1 MSNKELL
8 YAVSTVWVVITGVL
22 VIFMQAGFAFLEAG
36 LTRMKNV
43 GHIAAKN
50 VLILAIAS
58 IVYYVVGFGL
68 AFGDGGN
75 GLVGG
80 SGFLPSVSDLLSIGQ
95 APFSWF
101 GEIPGAAGYLFE
113 VAFAGV
119 SLAIVWGA
127 MAERT
132 KLWVYFAFGVVFTLI
147 YSVVSHWIWS
157 PDGWLFKRG
166 MQDFAGSTVVHYQ
179 GALAGLAGAILLG
192 PRIGKFGPDKK
203 PNAIPGHNMAY
214 TTLGVIIL
222 WFGWFGFNPGSTL
235 SVRFGGVGFFSYV
248 AMNTNIAAAAGV
260 LGAVVTSWL
269 VIKKP
274 DLSMMLNGAIAAL
287 VAITAAC
294 AFVSPW
300 AAVVIGFGAGVIV
313 VFGVLFVEKIGLDD
327 PVGAVAAHGMSGIW
341 GTLSLGFLTVPS
353 LAKNLA
359 TGSGGLFYGGG
370 FHQLG
375 VQALGLASVGAF
387 TFGASFIVLFL
398 MKMTIGIRTEAEVE
412 SAGLDVSEHGMW
424 GYPEFYIP
432 VPGGYGTEGTHAGH
446 APGVVGAA
454 ATMHAMVAT
463 EPTG

>member
-1 MSNKELL
+1 MSTKEL
-8 YAVSTVWVVITGVL
+8 AFAASTIWVVVTAILVL
-22 VIFMQAGFAFLEAG
+22 FMQAGFAFLEAG

-58 IVYYVVGFGL
+58 IVYYLVGFGI

-75 GLVGG
+75 GFVGG
-80 SGFLPSVSDLLSIGQ
+80 SGFVPTVDQLLTIGE

-101 GEIPGAAGYLFE
+101 AAVPAAAGYLFE
-113 VAFAGV
+113 VAFAAV

-132 KLWVYFAFGVVFTLI
+132 RLWVYFVFGIVFTLI
-147 YSVVSHWIWS
+147 YSLVSHWIWS
-157 PDGWLFKRG
+157 GDGWLFAKG

-179 GALAGLAGAILLG
+179 GALAGLAGALLLG
-192 PRIGKFGPDKK
+192 PRIGKFVGGK
-203 PNAIPGHNMAY
+203 PQAIPGHNMAY

-235 SVRFGGVGFFSYV
+235 SVDFGGIGFFAYV
-248 AMNTNIAAAAGV
+248 ALNTNIAAAAGV
-260 LGAVVTSWL
+260 LGAVTTSWI

-294 AFVSPW
+294 AFVAPW
-300 AAVVIGFGAGVIV
+300 AAIVIGFVAGVIV
-313 VFGVLFVEKIGLDD
+313 VVGSLLVERVGIDD
-327 PVGAVAAHGMSGIW
+327 PVGAIAAHGMSGVW
-341 GTLSLGFLTVPS
+341 GTLALGFLTVPK
-353 LAKNLA
+353 LAENLG
-359 TGSGGLFYGGG
+359 TGQGGLFYGGG

-375 VQALGLASVGAF
+375 IQALGLLAVGAF
-387 TFGASFIVLFL
+387 TFTTSFVVLWL
-398 MKMTIGIRTEAEVE
+398 MKVTVGIRTEPEVE
-412 SAGLDVSEHGMW
+412 AAGLDVSEHGMW

-432 VPGGYGTEGTHAGH
+432 VPGGYGTEHGQPVVI
-446 APGVVGAA
+446 APSAA
-454 ATMHAMVAT
+454 PVPAPAT
-463 EPTG
+463 G